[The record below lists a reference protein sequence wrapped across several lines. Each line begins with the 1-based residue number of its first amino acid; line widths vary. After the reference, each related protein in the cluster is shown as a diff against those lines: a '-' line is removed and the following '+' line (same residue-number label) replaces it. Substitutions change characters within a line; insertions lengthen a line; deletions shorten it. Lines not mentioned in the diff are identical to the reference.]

1 MLECKHT
8 FTKFSSSVTFRDF
21 FSNSCPKV
29 VGTPGKWVQYCTNA
43 SSEQNVYNRRKAG
56 ISTAIA
62 LSVLIPFVII
72 AGCFLVRMREV
83 VQGRGNQRIEQRN
96 EPSNVRNR
104 LSSDP
109 KIQTKNATENDQ
121 NGEAGGE
128 IARKNSK
135 HEGTYYTNEPLDY
148 YTRN

>member
-1 MLECKHT
+1 MNVDVGATNPEIGIGPRTAMLNVSVSISFVFFKVSGFKT
-8 FTKFSSSVTFRDF
+8 NTSS
-21 FSNSCPKV
+21 
-29 VGTPGKWVQYCTNA
+29 A
-43 SSEQNVYNRRKAG
+43 QNVYNRRKAG

-83 VQGRGNQRIEQRN
+83 VQERGGGQRIEQRN
-96 EPSNVRNR
+96 EPKVRNR

-109 KIQTKNATENDQ
+109 KLQTQNTTDNDQ
-121 NGEAGGE
+121 HGVGGGE
-128 IARKNSK
+128 VARKNSK

>member
-1 MLECKHT
+1 MNVDDGATNPEIGIGPRTAMLNVFVSILFKFCKVSGFKT
-8 FTKFSSSVTFRDF
+8 NTSS
-21 FSNSCPKV
+21 
-29 VGTPGKWVQYCTNA
+29 A
-43 SSEQNVYNRRKAG
+43 QNVYNRRKAG

-83 VQGRGNQRIEQRN
+83 VQERGGGQRIEQRN
-96 EPSNVRNR
+96 EPKVRNR

-109 KIQTKNATENDQ
+109 KLQTQNINDNDQ
-121 NGEAGGE
+121 NGIGGGE
-128 IARKNSK
+128 VARKNSK

>member
-1 MLECKHT
+1 MPNV
-8 FTKFSSSVTFRDF
+8 SVSISFVLF
-21 FSNSCPKV
+21 KV
-29 VGTPGKWVQYCTNA
+29 SGFNTNA
-43 SSEQNVYNRRKAG
+43 SSAQNVYNRRKAG

-83 VQGRGNQRIEQRN
+83 VQERGGGQRIEQRN
-96 EPSNVRNR
+96 EPKVRNR

-109 KIQTKNATENDQ
+109 KLQTQNIKDNDQ
-121 NGEAGGE
+121 NGVGGGE
-128 IARKNSK
+128 VARKNSK